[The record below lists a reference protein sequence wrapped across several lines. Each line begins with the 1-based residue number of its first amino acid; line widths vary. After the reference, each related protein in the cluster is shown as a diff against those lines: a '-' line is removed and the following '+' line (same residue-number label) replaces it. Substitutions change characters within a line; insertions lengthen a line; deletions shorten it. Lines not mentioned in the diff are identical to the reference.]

1 MPYVYAVAAGQGGCR
16 PDAAARH
23 THIRAGGSARV
34 HAGAADGLSQQGGT
48 SGCGRHD
55 TRERVRGMRKRA
67 RRPMRVSV
75 ARGGDAVGPPVRA
88 AVMQEWG

>member
-1 MPYVYAVAAGQGGCR
+1 MCTRLQLAKA
-16 PDAAARH
+16 DADQTQQH
-23 THIRAGGSARV
+23 DTHIRAGGSARV
-34 HAGAADGLSQQGGT
+34 HTGAADRLSQQGGT

-75 ARGGDAVGPPVRA
+75 ARGGDAVGPPVGA